1 MEQAA
6 SFTIGRV
13 TGVHGLNGN
22 LKIWSYAQSVDTFC
36 SGRIVLLQTN
46 GHQDRDQQARE
57 FKILSANAHKKGVL
71 LLLEGVDN
79 RDIAQTLVGCDIL
92 ISRDQL
98 PEPEEDSWYWQDLL
112 GLDVHD
118 DFKGHL
124 GKVTDIFPTGA
135 NDVLVVTS
143 TEDDGSKRETLIPM
157 HRHFVTAV
165 DMDGKVLKTRLPED
179 YE

>member
-1 MEQAA
+1 MEQTA

-22 LKIWSYAQSVDTFC
+22 LKVWSYAQSADTFC
-36 SGRIVLLQTN
+36 SGKIVLLQMKEE
-46 GHQDRDQQARE
+46 QDRE
-57 FKILSANAHKKGVL
+57 FKILSAKAHQKGIL

-79 RDIAQTLVGCDIL
+79 RDSAQTLVGCDIL

-118 DFKGHL
+118 DYKGDL
-124 GKVTDIFPTGA
+124 GQVTDIFPTGA
-135 NDVLVVTS
+135 NDVLVVTR
-143 TEDDGSKRETLIPM
+143 TGRDGSTKETLIPM

-165 DMDGKVLKTRLPED
+165 DLDDHILRTRLPED

>member
-22 LKIWSYAQSVDTFC
+22 LKVWSYAQSVDTFC
-36 SGRIVLLQTN
+36 SGKIVLLQMN
-46 GHQDRDQQARE
+46 GQQDRE
-57 FKILSANAHKKGVL
+57 FKILSASAHKKGVL
-71 LLLEGVDN
+71 LQLEGVDN
-79 RDIAQTLVGCDIL
+79 RDLAQTLVGCDIL

-112 GLDVHD
+112 GLDVVD
-118 DFKGHL
+118 DCKGYL

-135 NDVLVVTS
+135 NDVLVATH
-143 TEDDGSKRETLIPM
+143 TENDGSKRETLIPM
-157 HRHFVTAV
+157 HRNFVTTV
-165 DMDGKVLKTRLPED
+165 DLDDKVLKTRLPED